1 MYIQGYTLSADYN
14 CMGRAEER
22 ERNREKEAE
31 REKMTRKEEKDQKRK
46 AAVMPL
52 MEE

>member
-1 MYIQGYTLSADYN
+1 MPAVLIIIAWGG
-14 CMGRAEER
+14 GRRET

-31 REKMTRKEEKDQKRK
+31 REKVTRNRREGQKKE